1 MGQVSNR
8 GTQSVSGA
16 DIDVTV
22 GDTGATSPVGE
33 KEQGSPFC
41 WHGSHVIEH

>member
-8 GTQSVSGA
+8 GVQSASGA
-16 DIDVTV
+16 DTDVIV

-33 KEQGSPFC
+33 NSAGRKRTGRSFLLKK
-41 WHGSHVIEH
+41 